1 MLLSFPV
8 FPRDLQAWG
17 NNFAATIIIAGT
29 LVWHILHPS
38 DADRAADAAG
48 PGPQAAL
55 KANS

>member
-1 MLLSFPV
+1 V

>member
-38 DADRAADAAG
+38 DADQGGRCG
-48 PGPQAAL
+48 WSRGHRRR
-55 KANS
+55 